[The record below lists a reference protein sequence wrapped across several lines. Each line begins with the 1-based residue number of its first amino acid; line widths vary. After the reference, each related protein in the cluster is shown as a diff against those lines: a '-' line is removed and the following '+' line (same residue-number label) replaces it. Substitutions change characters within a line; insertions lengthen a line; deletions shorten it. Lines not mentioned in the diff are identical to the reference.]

1 MDIRDRIESRFE
13 SFGYFISRRRW
24 VIIALTLGFAASLSS
39 QAPNV
44 IIDTS
49 TESFLREGAPAK
61 ELYDEFRDQFGRGEV
76 LIMAIE
82 GPDVL
87 APDFLARLGELHES
101 LEEQVPY
108 LEEVRSLINAR
119 VTRGEAD
126 ELIVEDLLED
136 WPENPEDWERL
147 RNYVTGNPLY
157 ENLLISRDGRL
168 ATVSIETVAYSV
180 SDEFNYEEGFA
191 DDLVDEQADFLS
203 GAENTEVVVAVREI
217 ARRFDAEGFR
227 IQVSGQPAL
236 QSDLVEA
243 IQTNMARF
251 VALMILIIALLL
263 FVLFRRI
270 SGVIL
275 PLAVVLPSVSGTIGS
290 MAIAGEF
297 LSAPTQVL
305 PSLLLAVGIGAAVH
319 ILSIFY
325 QYLDRGIE
333 REEAIALSL
342 KHTGLPICMTSLTT
356 AGGLF
361 SFISA
366 EIAPVM
372 AIGIFAPIGILLAL
386 IYCLV
391 LLPALLAAL
400 PIRPRKTQKN
410 HTEVGQ
416 EADWI
421 GEILVATGDFSIRH
435 AKAAVFLTL
444 AVVAISLLG
453 ASQIRFG
460 HDIMKWLP
468 ESHSFRLATQLF
480 DEQMNGSMVIE
491 ILADSGTENGVQ
503 SVEFMTALD
512 SVEAELAQLP
522 PMEGVKMGKAIS
534 IATITKEISQALNE
548 NNPMHYAIPQS
559 RELIA
564 QEMLLFGNSG
574 ADDLEPVVDSLFS
587 MARVSIRVPY
597 VDPIE
602 YQPYITSTL
611 ALFQERLGPDVRVST
626 TGFIPIMSATLRAVI
641 RSMTRS
647 YILALLIITPLMIL
661 LIGSLRTGIV
671 SMLPNLAPI
680 IITLG
685 IMGWTGII
693 MDVFTLM
700 LGGIA
705 IGLAVDDT
713 IHYMYN
719 FRRSFLKSGDVHAAN
734 RETLRTTGRAL
745 FVTSVVLSLGFFIF
759 IFAEM
764 SNLYYFGLLT
774 GITIANAFLIDI
786 LVSPALMSL
795 VYRNQ
800 SVAPPSR

>member
-13 SFGYFISRRRW
+13 SFGYFIFRRRW
-24 VIIALTLGFAASLSS
+24 VIIALTLGFAVSLSS

-49 TESFLREGAPAK
+49 TESFLRDGAPAK

-87 APDFLARLGELHES
+87 APNFLGRLGELHEA
-101 LEEQVPY
+101 LEDQVPY

-136 WPENPEDWERL
+136 WPEKPEEWETL

-157 ENLLISRDGRL
+157 ENLLVSRDGRL
-168 ATVSIETVAYSV
+168 AIVSIETVAYSLG
-180 SDEFNYEEGFA
+180 DEFNYEEGFA

-203 GAENTEVVVAVREI
+203 GAENTEVVAAVREL
-217 ARRFDAEGFR
+217 ARRFDTEGFR
-227 IQVSGQPAL
+227 VQVSGQPAL
-236 QSDLVEA
+236 QSDLAEA

-325 QYLDRGIE
+325 QHLDRGIQ

-356 AGGLF
+356 AGGLC

-386 IYCLV
+386 IYCLI

-400 PIRPRKTQKN
+400 PIRPRKTQEN
-410 HTEVGQ
+410 RTQVGQ

-421 GEILVATGDFSIRH
+421 GDILVATGDFSIRH
-435 AKAAVFLTL
+435 AKVAVSLTL
-444 AVVAISLLG
+444 VVVAISLLG

-480 DEQMNGSMVIE
+480 DEQMNGSMLIE
-491 ILADSGTENGVQ
+491 ILADSGVENGVQ

-512 SVEAELAQLP
+512 SVEAELAELP

-548 NNPMHYAIPQS
+548 NDPMHYAIPQN

-564 QEMLLFGNSG
+564 QELLLFENSG
-574 ADDLEPVVDSLFS
+574 TDDLEPLVDSLFS

-602 YQPYITSTL
+602 YQPYITSTQ
-611 ALFQERLGPDVRVST
+611 ALFQERLGPEIRVST
-626 TGFIPIMSATLRAVI
+626 TGFVPIMSATIRGVI
-641 RSMTRS
+641 SSMTRS

-671 SMLPNLAPI
+671 SMIPNLAPI

-685 IMGWTGII
+685 IMGWTGIV

-719 FRRSFLKSGDVHAAN
+719 FRRSFLKGGDIQAAN

-745 FVTSVVLSLGFFIF
+745 FVTSVVLSFGFFIF

-764 SNLYYFGLLT
+764 NNLYYFGLLT

-795 VYRNQ
+795 AYRNQ
-800 SVAPPSR
+800 SVSPAGR